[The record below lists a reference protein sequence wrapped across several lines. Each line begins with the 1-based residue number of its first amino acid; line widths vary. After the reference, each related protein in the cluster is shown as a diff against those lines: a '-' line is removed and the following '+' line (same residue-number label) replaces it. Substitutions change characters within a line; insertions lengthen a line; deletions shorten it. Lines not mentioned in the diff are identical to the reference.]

1 MDDTAATANISPN
14 DVLSEFVNSRCAEN
28 TTSSEVNTTVKTD
41 NVEET
46 LINPSSDIEEA
57 WNRWLNSILDFE
69 SRYKKTA
76 SLRANIE
83 SSLSRSQQDG
93 FLCHQDVSEL
103 KYIADLWLNLLDS
116 FSTYKVGCEFVKR
129 DIVTYLLELH
139 KLRQINDCL
148 FIESCLQ
155 L

>member
-1 MDDTAATANISPN
+1 MDDAATADISPN
-14 DVLSEFVNSRCAEN
+14 DFLSEFVNSLGAEY
-28 TTSSEVNTTVKTD
+28 TTPSEVNTTVNTD

-46 LINPSSDIEEA
+46 LINSSSDIEEA

-69 SRYKKTA
+69 SRCKKTA
-76 SLRANIE
+76 SVRANIE

-116 FSTYKVGCEFVKR
+116 FSTYKAGCEFVKR